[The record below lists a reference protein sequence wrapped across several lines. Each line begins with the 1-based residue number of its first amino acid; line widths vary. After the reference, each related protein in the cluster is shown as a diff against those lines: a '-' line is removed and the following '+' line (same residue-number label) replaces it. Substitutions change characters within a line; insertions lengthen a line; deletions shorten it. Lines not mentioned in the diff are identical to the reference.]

1 MLYGREAETSVIDE
15 LLAAVRSGRSGALIV
30 KGEPGIGKTALL
42 DYAAE
47 RADGIQVIRRVGV
60 PSESELAYAGLHL
73 LLRPALDRADKLP
86 PPQRRALEAAL
97 GLTETQGADA
107 LLVGLATL
115 SLLAELA
122 EDGPVLCLID
132 DVQWLDPGSRTAL
145 AFAARRLDAEGLAL
159 IMATRDDDTHGLPEI
174 TLTGLASSA
183 AAALLKGSSLTPG
196 QRYRVL
202 AEAQGNP
209 LALIELPAALRQ
221 DPHGSGALPLGS
233 RLQAAFHSQVDH
245 LPEATQT
252 LLLVAAAGEG
262 LDEVLAAAALLGVS
276 AADLRP
282 AETEGLVTTAG
293 QHVRFRHPLIRE
305 AVYQRAPISARL
317 AVHGALARALTRDH
331 HADRRAWH
339 LAAATVGPDEDV
351 AAELERTAQRAARRH
366 GYAAAATAYRRAAA
380 LTHGEDETR
389 ARRLT
394 LAAESATEAG
404 RLDWGQSLADEAG
417 ALTTDPALRSRIIHT
432 QATTHFGRGQYGEAH
447 RLMTE
452 AARLNP
458 ALLVRACQTAWYAGE
473 AELSEVVA
481 CLVRALSEARLDEPA
496 AALARLETAALTRL
510 FGGDATGQARLG
522 TATGEPTGLMPLDQA
537 VAEAGHALDQ
547 AVAEAGH
554 ALDQAVAEAGQA
566 LDQAVAEAGHA
577 LDQAVTEA
585 GQALDAYPPGL
596 AAMVCGAPLIAGQ
609 DAATLHLSTRLIA
622 RCHAE
627 GSIGV
632 LPMVLYF
639 QAQAELFHSGRHHEA
654 GTAATTALR
663 LAENTGQHQWAALNR
678 GLLAYLAAVEG
689 DEDAHGRLTAEV
701 ARSPAVPMQ
710 GAMWADWARAML
722 DLGQGRAET
731 ALGRLETLTK
741 GPGWYHV
748 SAIRC
753 VPDLVEAAVRSGE
766 PDRARPA
773 LARYLRLD
781 QRHLIERCLALLAG
795 DDAEAHYLAAL
806 EAGGPAFEHA
816 RTRLLY
822 GEWLRRTRRR
832 GVAAG
837 HLREALETFERL
849 GAAPWAGRARTE
861 LLAAGGPATAPAP
874 GRPTGLTSQER
885 QIVQLAARG
894 LSNKDIAAQLFLSP
908 RTVGY
913 HLYKAYPKL
922 GVASRGELATLATL
936 G

>member
-1 MLYGREAETSVIDE
+1 MLYGRETEASVIDE
-15 LLAAVRSGRSGALIV
+15 LLATVRSGRSGALVI

-42 DYAAE
+42 DHAAG
-47 RADGIQVIRRVGV
+47 RADGIQVIRRSGV

-73 LLRPALDRADKLP
+73 LLRPALDRTGKLP
-86 PPQRRALEAAL
+86 PPQRRALETAL
-97 GLTETQGADA
+97 GLTEGQGADA
-107 LLVGLATL
+107 LLVGLAVL
-115 SLLAELA
+115 SLLAEVA

-132 DVQWLDPGSRTAL
+132 DAQWLDPGSRAAL
-145 AFAARRLDAEGLAL
+145 AFAARWLDAEGLAL
-159 IMATRDDDTHGLPEI
+159 VMATRDEEDAHGLPEL
-174 TLTGLASSA
+174 TLTGLPSTA
-183 AAALLKGSSLTPG
+183 AAALLKGSDLTPG

-221 DPHGSGALPLGS
+221 DPHGPGGLPPSS

-245 LPEATQT
+245 LPAATRT

-262 LDEVLAAAALLGVS
+262 LDEVLAAATLLGVT

-282 AETEGLVTTAG
+282 AETEGLVTTNG

-305 AVYQRAPISARL
+305 AVYQRAPISSRL
-317 AVHGALARALTRDH
+317 AVHAALAETLTGDH

-339 LAAATVGPDEDV
+339 LAAATVGPDEQV
-351 AAELERTAQRAARRH
+351 AAELERTARRAALRH
-366 GYAAAATAYRRAAA
+366 GYAAAATAYQRAAA
-380 LTHGEDETR
+380 LTGHGDETR

-394 LAAESATEAG
+394 LAAESAIEAG
-404 RLDWGQSLADEAG
+404 DLDRAQELAGEAG
-417 ALTTDPALRSRIIHT
+417 SLTADRAMRSRVIHT
-432 QATTHFGRGQYGEAH
+432 QATAHFGRGRYAEAH

-452 AARLNP
+452 AAELDP
-458 ALLVRACQTAWYAGE
+458 ALLVRAYQTAWYAGE
-473 AELSEVVA
+473 AQLSEVSARLAEV
-481 CLVRALSEARLDEPA
+481 LSQGLLDEPV
-496 AALARLETAALTRL
+496 AALARLESAA
-510 FGGDATGQARLG
+510 FARLSG
-522 TATGEPTGLMPLDQA
+522 ADPAGPSALEQV
-537 VAEAGHALDQ
+537 VAEAEHAL
-547 AVAEAGH
+547 AG
-554 ALDQAVAEAGQA
+554 
-566 LDQAVAEAGHA
+566 
-577 LDQAVTEA
+577 
-585 GQALDAYPPGL
+585 YPPGL
-596 AAMVCGAPLIAGQ
+596 AAMVCGTPLIAGQ
-609 DAATLHLSTRLIA
+609 DAAALRMSTRLVA

-632 LPMVLYF
+632 LPMALYF
-639 QAQAELFHSGRHHEA
+639 QAQAELFHGGRLHAA
-654 GTAATTALR
+654 GAAATTALR
-663 LAENTGQHQWAALNR
+663 LAENTGQHQWAALNT

-689 DEDAHGRLTAEV
+689 DEDGHRGLTADV

-710 GAMWADWARAML
+710 GAMWADWARALL
-722 DLGQGRAET
+722 DLGQGRAEA
-731 ALGRLETLTK
+731 ALGRLEALAD

-781 QRHLIERCLALLAG
+781 QRHLVERCLALLAG

-806 EAGGPAFEHA
+806 EAGGPAFEQA

-822 GEWLRRTRRR
+822 GEWLRRARRR

-837 HLREALETFERL
+837 QLREALESFERL
-849 GAAPWAGRARTE
+849 GAVPWAGRARGE
-861 LLAAGGPATAPAP
+861 LQAAGGLADAPAP
-874 GRPTGLTSQER
+874 DRAAGLTPQER

-922 GVASRGELATLATL
+922 GVASRGELAAVVTRA
-936 G
+936 

>member
-15 LLAAVRSGRSGALIV
+15 LLDTVRSGRSGALVI

-42 DYAAE
+42 DYAAG
-47 RADGIQVIRRVGV
+47 RADGIQVIRRSGV
-60 PSESELAYAGLHL
+60 PSESALAYAGLHL
-73 LLRPALDRADKLP
+73 LLRPALDRTDKLP
-86 PPQRRALEAAL
+86 PPQRRALETAL
-97 GLTETQGADA
+97 GLTDGQGADA
-107 LLVGLATL
+107 LLVGLAVL
-115 SLLAELA
+115 SLLAEVA

-132 DVQWLDPGSRTAL
+132 DAQWLDPGSRAAL
-145 AFAARRLDAEGLAL
+145 AFAARRLDAEGIAL
-159 IMATRDDDTHGLPEI
+159 IMATREGEVHGLPEI
-174 TLTGLASSA
+174 TLAGLASPS
-183 AAALLKGSSLTPG
+183 AAALLKGGSLTPG

-209 LALIELPAALRQ
+209 LALIELPAALHR
-221 DPHGSGALPLGS
+221 DSHGFGALPLSS

-262 LDEVLAAAALLGVS
+262 LDEVLTAARLLGVT

-282 AETEGLVTTAG
+282 AETGGLVTTDG

-305 AVYQRAPISARL
+305 AVYQRAPISSRL
-317 AVHGALARALTRDH
+317 AVHAALAQTLTGDH

-339 LAAATVGPDEDV
+339 LAAATVGPDEHV
-351 AAELERTAQRAARRH
+351 ATELERTAQRAARRH
-366 GYAAAATAYRRAAA
+366 GYAAAATAYQRAAT
-380 LTHGEDETR
+380 LTRRDDETR

-394 LAAESATEAG
+394 MAAESAIEAG
-404 RLDWGQSLADEAG
+404 ELDWAQTLASEAD
-417 ALTTDPALRSRIIHT
+417 ALTTDPALRARTTHA
-432 QATTHFGRGQYGEAH
+432 QATAHFSRGRYGEAH

-452 AARLNP
+452 AAHLDP
-458 ALLVRACQTAWYAGE
+458 SLLVRAFQTAWYAGE
-473 AELSEVVA
+473 AQLAEVA
-481 CLVRALSEARLDEPA
+481 ARLAWALTETLLDEPVT
-496 AALARLETAALTRL
+496 ALARLETAAFARL
-510 FGGDATGQARLG
+510 SGGD
-522 TATGEPTGLMPLDQA
+522 PTGLVPLEQA
-537 VAEAGHALDQ
+537 VAEAEHALAD
-547 AVAEAGH
+547 H
-554 ALDQAVAEAGQA
+554 
-566 LDQAVAEAGHA
+566 
-577 LDQAVTEA
+577 
-585 GQALDAYPPGL
+585 PPGL

-609 DAATLHLSTRLIA
+609 DAATLRMSSRLVA

-654 GTAATTALR
+654 GAAATTALR

-689 DEDAHGRLTAEV
+689 DEERHRRLTAEV
-701 ARSPAVPMQ
+701 AKGPVAPMQ
-710 GAMWADWARAML
+710 GAMWADWSRAVL

-731 ALGRLETLTK
+731 ALVQLETLAE

-773 LARYLRLD
+773 LARYVRLD

-806 EAGGPAFEHA
+806 EAGGPAFERA

-822 GEWLRRTRRR
+822 GEWLRRARRR
-832 GVAAG
+832 GVAVG
-837 HLREALETFERL
+837 HLREAMESFERL
-849 GAAPWAGRARTE
+849 GAAPWAGRARAE
-861 LLAAGGPATAPAP
+861 LQAAGALSAAAPAP
-874 GRPTGLTSQER
+874 GRPTGLTPQER

-922 GVASRGELATLATL
+922 GVASRGELAALAGL

>member
-15 LLAAVRSGRSGALIV
+15 LLATVRSGRSGALVIR
-30 KGEPGIGKTALL
+30 GEPGIGKTALL
-42 DYAAE
+42 DYAAG
-47 RADGIQVIRRVGV
+47 RADGIQVIRRSGV

-73 LLRPALDRADKLP
+73 LLRPALDRTDKLP

-97 GLTETQGADA
+97 GLTEAQGADA
-107 LLVGLATL
+107 LLVGLAAL
-115 SLLAELA
+115 SLLAEVS

-132 DVQWLDPGSRTAL
+132 DAHWLDPGSRAAL
-145 AFAARRLDAEGLAL
+145 SFAARRLDAEGLAL
-159 IMATRDDDTHGLPEI
+159 IMATREDDAHGLPEI

-183 AAALLKGSSLTPG
+183 AAALLKGSDLTPA

-209 LALIELPAALRQ
+209 LALIELPAALRHN
-221 DPHGSGALPLGS
+221 PHEPGALPLSS
-233 RLQAAFHSQVDH
+233 RLQSAFHSQVDH
-245 LPEATQT
+245 LPAETQT

-262 LDEVLAAAALLGVS
+262 LDEVLAAAAQLGVTP
-276 AADLRP
+276 ADLGP

-305 AVYQRAPISARL
+305 AVYQRAPISSRL
-317 AVHGALARALTRDH
+317 AVHAALARALNGDH

-366 GYAAAATAYRRAAA
+366 GYAAAATAYQRAAS
-380 LTHGEDETR
+380 LTHRDDEARAREIR

-404 RLDWGQSLADEAG
+404 ELDRAQALAGEAD
-417 ALTTDPALRSRIIHT
+417 ALTSDSALRSRIVHT
-432 QATTHFGRGQYGEAH
+432 QATTHFGRGQYREAH

-452 AARLNP
+452 AALLDP
-458 ALLVRACQTAWYAGE
+458 ALLVRAYQTAWYAGE
-473 AELSEVVA
+473 AQLVEVSA
-481 CLVRALSEARLDEPA
+481 RLARALSETLLDEPV
-496 AALARLETAALTRL
+496 AALARLENAAFSRL
-510 FGGDATGQARLG
+510 FGGD
-522 TATGEPTGLMPLDQA
+522 PTPLDRA
-537 VAEAGHALDQ
+537 VAEAGDAM
-547 AVAEAGH
+547 A
-554 ALDQAVAEAGQA
+554 
-566 LDQAVAEAGHA
+566 
-577 LDQAVTEA
+577 
-585 GQALDAYPPGL
+585 AYPPGL

-609 DAATLHLSTRLIA
+609 DAATLHLSARLIA

-639 QAQAELFHSGRHHEA
+639 QAQAELFHSGRFHEV

-663 LAENTGQHQWAALNR
+663 LAENTGQHQWAALNK
-678 GLLAYLAAVEG
+678 GLLTYLAAVEG
-689 DEDAHGRLTAEV
+689 DEEGHRRLAAEV
-701 ARSPAVPMQ
+701 ARGPAAPMQ
-710 GAMWADWARAML
+710 GAMWTDWARALL

-731 ALGRLETLTK
+731 ALGRLEALTQ

-795 DDAEAHYLAAL
+795 NDAEAHYLAAL
-806 EAGGPAFEHA
+806 DAGGPAFEHA

-832 GVAAG
+832 AAAAG
-837 HLREALETFERL
+837 HLREAMESFRRL
-849 GAAPWAGRARTE
+849 GAAPWAGRARAE
-861 LLAAGGPATAPAP
+861 LQAAGDPAAAPAP
-874 GRPTGLTSQER
+874 DRTTGLTPQER
-885 QIVQLAARG
+885 QIVRLAARG

-922 GVASRGELATLATL
+922 GVASRGELAALADL

>member
-1 MLYGREAETSVIDE
+1 MLYGREAETSVIDD
-15 LLAAVRSGRSGALIV
+15 LLATVRSGRSGALVI

-42 DYAAE
+42 DHAAG
-47 RADGIQVIRRVGV
+47 RADGIQVIRRSGV
-60 PSESELAYAGLHL
+60 PSETELAYAGLHL
-73 LLRPALDRADKLP
+73 LLRPALNRTGKLP

-97 GLTETQGADA
+97 GLTEAQGADA
-107 LLVGLATL
+107 LLVGMAAL
-115 SLLAELA
+115 SLLAEVA

-132 DVQWLDPGSRTAL
+132 DAHWLDPGSRAAL
-145 AFAARRLDAEGLAL
+145 VFAARRLDAEGLAL
-159 IMATRDDDTHGLPEI
+159 IMTTREDDTYGLPEI
-174 TLTGLASSA
+174 TLTGLPSSA

-196 QRYRVL
+196 QRDRVL

-209 LALIELPAALRQ
+209 LALIELPGALRH
-221 DPHGSGALPLGS
+221 DPHGPGALPLSS

-245 LPEATQT
+245 LPAATQT

-262 LDEVLAAAALLGVS
+262 LDEVLAAAALLGVTP
-276 AADLRP
+276 ADLRP
-282 AETEGLVTTAG
+282 AEAEGLVTTAG

-305 AVYQRAPISARL
+305 AVYQRAPISSRL
-317 AVHGALARALTRDH
+317 AVHAALAQALIGDH

-366 GYAAAATAYRRAAA
+366 GYAAAATAYQRAAA
-380 LTHGEDETR
+380 LTHRDDEARAREAR

-394 LAAESATEAG
+394 LAAESAAEAG
-404 RLDWGQSLADEAG
+404 NLDWAQALAGEAD
-417 ALTTDPALRSRIIHT
+417 ALTVEPALRSRIVHT
-432 QATTHFGRGQYGEAH
+432 QATIHFGRGQYGEAH

-452 AARLNP
+452 AALMDP
-458 ALLVRACQTAWYAGE
+458 ALLVRAYQTAWYAGE
-473 AELSEVVA
+473 AQLFEVSARLARAMSENV
-481 CLVRALSEARLDEPA
+481 LDEPV
-496 AALARLETAALTRL
+496 AALARLQDAALTRL
-510 FGGDATGQARLG
+510 FGGDPAAVS
-522 TATGEPTGLMPLDQA
+522 PLEQA
-537 VAEAGHALDQ
+537 VADAGHAM
-547 AVAEAGH
+547 A
-554 ALDQAVAEAGQA
+554 
-566 LDQAVAEAGHA
+566 
-577 LDQAVTEA
+577 
-585 GQALDAYPPGL
+585 AYPPGL
-596 AAMVCGAPLIAGQ
+596 AAMACGTPLIAGL
-609 DAATLHLSTRLIA
+609 DAATLQLSARLVA

-639 QAQAELFHSGRHHEA
+639 QAQAELFHSGRLHEA

-689 DEDAHGRLTAEV
+689 DEEGHHRLTAEV
-701 ARSPAVPMQ
+701 ARGPAAPMQ
-710 GAMWADWARAML
+710 GAMWTDWAHALM

-731 ALGRLETLTK
+731 ALGRLEALTE

-766 PDRARPA
+766 PERARPA
-773 LARYLRLD
+773 LARYARLD

-806 EAGGPAFEHA
+806 DAGGPVFEHA

-822 GEWLRRTRRR
+822 GEWLRRARRR
-832 GVAAG
+832 GAAVG
-837 HLREALETFERL
+837 HLREAMESFERL
-849 GAAPWAGRARTE
+849 GAAPWANRARAE
-861 LLAAGGPATAPAP
+861 LQAAGDLTTAPVP
-874 GRPTGLTSQER
+874 DRTTGLTPQER

-922 GVASRGELATLATL
+922 GVASRGELAGLA
-936 G
+936 